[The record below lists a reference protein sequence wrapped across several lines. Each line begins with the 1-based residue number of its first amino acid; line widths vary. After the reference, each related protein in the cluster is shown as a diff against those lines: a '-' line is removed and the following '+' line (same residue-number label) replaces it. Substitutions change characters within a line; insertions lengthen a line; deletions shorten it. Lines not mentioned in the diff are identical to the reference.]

1 MPTIS
6 ESPDKTPFDTIE
18 SALEFVQLLRHES
31 ERTRAEIES
40 LMQSD
45 DNASSRRVEALRLV
59 LHKLTQLHS
68 YMDSSARVLH
78 DLQALRTL
86 LLR

>member
-1 MPTIS
+1 MPNPS
-6 ESPDKTPFDTIE
+6 DSPEKTPFDTIE
-18 SALEFVQLLRHES
+18 SALEFVQLLQRES

-40 LMQSD
+40 LMESD
-45 DNASSRRVEALRLV
+45 DSASSRRLEALRLV

-68 YMDSSARVLH
+68 YMESSARVLH

>member
-1 MPTIS
+1 MTNIAA
-6 ESPDKTPFDTIE
+6 SPEKTPFDTIE
-18 SALEFVQLLRHES
+18 SALEFVQLLRLES
-31 ERTRAEIES
+31 DRTRGEIDS
-40 LMQSD
+40 LMQGD

-68 YMDSSARVLH
+68 YMDSSERVLH